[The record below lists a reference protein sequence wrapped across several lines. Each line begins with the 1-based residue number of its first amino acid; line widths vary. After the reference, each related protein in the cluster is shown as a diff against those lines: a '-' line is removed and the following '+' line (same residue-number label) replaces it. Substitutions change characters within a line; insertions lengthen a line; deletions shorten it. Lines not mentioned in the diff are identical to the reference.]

1 MRRRQE
7 PNPAG
12 SHHTPT
18 HIVHCLT
25 TLPPRPTN
33 HPSLLPVNE
42 VNVRHPH
49 AQFPTIAFPNGNI
62 NAGVKSNR
70 IGFELERNDEQ

>member
-1 MRRRQE
+1 
-7 PNPAG
+7 
-12 SHHTPT
+12 
-18 HIVHCLT
+18 
-25 TLPPRPTN
+25 
-33 HPSLLPVNE
+33 

-70 IGFELERNDEQ
+70 IGFELERNDEQWWRNGVDERPREESVEWSADMIPV